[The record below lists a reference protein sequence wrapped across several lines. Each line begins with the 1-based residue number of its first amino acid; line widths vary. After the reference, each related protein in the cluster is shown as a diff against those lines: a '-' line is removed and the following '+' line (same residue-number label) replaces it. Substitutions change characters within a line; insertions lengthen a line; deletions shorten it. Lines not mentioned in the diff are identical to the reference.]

1 MSVRKRSRV
10 STDFAE
16 GRYVLRRGSV
26 RTFSRVPTA
35 FLNEQPY
42 HRSHCMCVN
51 MSFSTKGIRS
61 LIMPYHEV
69 PESQK
74 CSAYSRY
81 PYNLEP
87 AHNFLAV
94 SPKAHFCQTGARPS
108 KKNHPAALHGNV
120 CLMEDEFSTVTCERT
135 KLPISHIPFPG
146 SNRPRLHGRHR
157 RQSSHGHNPTPRIP
171 D

>member
-1 MSVRKRSRV
+1 MSCIGKRILLYSLSTFPIKGSVRATQRV

-16 GRYVLRRGSV
+16 GQYALSAGSV
-26 RTFSRVPTA
+26 PTAFPTA

-42 HRSHCMCVN
+42 LRSHCLCVN
-51 MSFSTKGIRS
+51 MTFSAKGIRS

-69 PESQK
+69 PESQM

-94 SPKAHFCQTGARPS
+94 SPKAHFCQTGARPA
-108 KKNHPAALHGNV
+108 KKKSPCRTTWQ
-120 CLMEDEFSTVTCERT
+120 CLYD
-135 KLPISHIPFPG
+135 
-146 SNRPRLHGRHR
+146 GR
-157 RQSSHGHNPTPRIP
+157 
-171 D
+171 